1 MSISGGPEDLVARV
15 FAMWRSMLPD
25 RPDVSIDEFRAGY
38 DRMFK
43 GFAIDPEAR
52 ITEVDAGGVRSL
64 QVQIGEGEP
73 DRHVVYFHGG
83 GLMCGNPE
91 GVRSTAALLA
101 RAANAAVLVPDYRLA
116 PEHAFPASFEDA
128 LAACSWL
135 LHTRGVRPAKLSLL
149 GDSAGGAL
157 AIMCAIRMR
166 EKSEAL
172 PAALVVWSPWV
183 DMTVSASTFES
194 NSAVDPI
201 VSGQSL
207 TMASA
212 AYLQGRDP
220 TDPAVSPLF
229 ADLAGLPPLMIE
241 VGGAEVLLDDARRLA
256 AKADAD
262 GVEVRFDVAEG
273 LPHVYQYFA
282 SFLPQ
287 AQASIDRA
295 GAFIGK
301 LS

>member
-1 MSISGGPEDLVARV
+1 MSISGGPEDIVARV

-38 DRMFK
+38 DGMFRE
-43 GFAIDPEAR
+43 FPIDPEAR

-64 QVQIGEGEP
+64 RIQIGHGEP

-91 GVRSTAALLA
+91 GVQGTAALLA
-101 RAANAAVLVPDYRLA
+101 RAANATVLVPDYRLA
-116 PEHAFPASFEDA
+116 PEHAYPAALDDA

-135 LHTRGVRPAKLSLL
+135 LREQEVRPEKLSLL

-157 AIMCAIRMR
+157 AITCAIRLR
-166 EKSEAL
+166 DDAEAM

-183 DMTVSASTFES
+183 DMTVSGSTFES
-194 NSAVDPI
+194 NAAVDPI

-207 TMASA
+207 TMSA
-212 AYLQGRDP
+212 TAYLQGHDP

-229 ADLAGLPPLMIE
+229 ADLTGLPPLMIE
-241 VGGAEVLLDDARRLA
+241 GGGAEVLLDDARRLA
-256 AKADAD
+256 AKAHAD
-262 GVEVRFDVAEG
+262 GVEVTFEVADG

-282 SFLPQ
+282 SFLPE
-287 AQASIDRA
+287 AQASIDRT
-295 GAFIGK
+295 GAFISK